1 MNSLCP
7 LIPAPW
13 WSDPVVESTDLRWS
27 RCRPMEGSWPGA
39 IRLESDDFDAYLFA
53 YGPDMSET
61 MTDDG
66 GVGLNS
72 ELTVLFPETGTY
84 IIGAGA
90 LSSGS
95 TGSYS
100 LTVTDPTD
108 MNNLSTD
115 GRPLEVGE
123 NARGTLTAEDPV
135 IDGKLVQAWALEA
148 RAGDSVR
155 IDMTSDDS
163 DSCLFITGPGLD
175 EPVTDDNG
183 GEGLNS
189 HLEISLPANGVYLV
203 IASSLGGDAGA
214 YRLRVR

>member
-1 MNSLCP
+1 M
-7 LIPAPW
+7 A
-13 WSDPVVESTDLRWS
+13 
-27 RCRPMEGSWPGA
+27 
-39 IRLESDDFDAYLFA
+39 
-53 YGPDMSET
+53 ET
-61 MTDDG
+61 MTDDDG

-100 LTVTDPTD
+100 LTVTDPID
-108 MNNLSTD
+108 MNSLSTD
-115 GRPLEVGE
+115 GRLLEVGE
-123 NARGTLTAEDPV
+123 NARGTLSAEDLV
-135 IDGKLVQAWALEA
+135 IEGKLVQAWALEA

-155 IDMTSDDS
+155 IDLTSDDF
-163 DSCLFITGPGLD
+163 DSYLFITGPGLG
-175 EPVTDDNG
+175 EPLTDDDG

-189 HLEISLPANGVYLV
+189 QLEVSFPANGVYLV
-203 IASSLGGDAGA
+203 IASSLGGEAGA